1 MNDKRKS
8 TLSKSRFLSG
18 LQCPKRLYLETHG
31 RDLAT
36 PPDAFQKRIFSNGH
50 AVGQLA
56 RTRFPGGLLIEA
68 SFSEVSKAL
77 EQTQKAI
84 QEKASVIF
92 EGAFCARDTFIRA
105 DVLERSGDSWNII
118 EVKSTCT
125 IHDSHLL
132 DLAVQ
137 RFVIEQSGLPVS
149 RTFLMHLNQECRFPH
164 LENLFVQDD
173 VTDRVKGKLPAIPA
187 TIDSYLA
194 ILSSDSVPRTPVGP
208 QCFHPYPCPFEAH
221 CWQGVRRPSIF
232 AIPRLH
238 PSRARELISK
248 GIRSIHDIPAD
259 YPLSETQGQYVRQ
272 LQRGQPAILWPAI
285 QDLLSRLQY
294 PVHFLDLQTHMDT
307 IPRLKGLRPFDQY
320 PFMYGLHILDE
331 SKRLASA
338 GYLHSDSSDPRPH
351 LAQSL
356 CNEIGSEGS
365 IVVYNGAQQR
375 RIVKNLAWDVSPF
388 RGDLLSMFDRIFELL
403 PVFQNFYFDP
413 RFAGSLSFEDIY
425 PILLPD
431 LSPSSLVIRDSAEAQ
446 LAWERLI
453 LTENEEEKG
462 PLVQALKVFG
472 SQTSLALFRVCQ
484 LLKKRSLEPNPGLNK
499 SANDGNGE

>member
-1 MNDKRKS
+1 
-8 TLSKSRFLSG
+8 
-18 LQCPKRLYLETHG
+18 
-31 RDLAT
+31 
-36 PPDAFQKRIFSNGH
+36 
-50 AVGQLA
+50 
-56 RTRFPGGLLIEA
+56 
-68 SFSEVSKAL
+68 
-77 EQTQKAI
+77 
-84 QEKASVIF
+84 
-92 EGAFCARDTFIRA
+92 
-105 DVLERSGDSWNII
+105 
-118 EVKSTCT
+118 
-125 IHDSHLL
+125 
-132 DLAVQ
+132 
-137 RFVIEQSGLPVS
+137 
-149 RTFLMHLNQECRFPH
+149 
-164 LENLFVQDD
+164 
-173 VTDRVKGKLPAIPA
+173 
-187 TIDSYLA
+187 
-194 ILSSDSVPRTPVGP
+194 
-208 QCFHPYPCPFEAH
+208 
-221 CWQGVRRPSIF
+221 
-232 AIPRLH
+232 
-238 PSRARELISK
+238 
-248 GIRSIHDIPAD
+248 
-259 YPLSETQGQYVRQ
+259 
-272 LQRGQPAILWPAI
+272 
-285 QDLLSRLQY
+285 LLSRLQY